1 MEQLKVYN
9 SRRRLRGA
17 VMAAVSSPRWTY
29 QSSLDSNSNAI
40 EQFSDFGDDDISN
53 SGKYVLTYNDLS
65 VFIVSQTILFTI
77 FLYLILSCWC
87 HSEFTG

>member
-1 MEQLKVYN
+1 VEQLKIYN

-53 SGKYVLTYNDLS
+53 SGKYVYQINIYIFVKLIEP
-65 VFIVSQTILFTI
+65 IVSIIYFILFI
-77 FLYLILSCWC
+77 KLLVLF
-87 HSEFTG
+87 

>member
-1 MEQLKVYN
+1 MDTVEQLKIYN

-17 VMAAVSSPRWTY
+17 VMAAVSSPRWTF

-53 SGKYVLTYNDLS
+53 SGKYVY
-65 VFIVSQTILFTI
+65 QTNIYI
-77 FLYLILSCWC
+77 FVKLLEPLVECL
-87 HSEFTG
+87 

>member
-1 MEQLKVYN
+1 MEQLKIYN

-40 EQFSDFGDDDISN
+40 EQFSDFGDDDTTN
-53 SGKYVLTYNDLS
+53 SGKVY
-65 VFIVSQTILFTI
+65 FIKENFLNFII
-77 FLYLILSCWC
+77 FY
-87 HSEFTG
+87 

>member
-1 MEQLKVYN
+1 MLDTVEQLKIYN

-53 SGKYVLTYNDLS
+53 SGEYVLS
-65 VFIVSQTILFTI
+65 VKHVYHYLTSKTMIIN
-77 FLYLILSCWC
+77 LYS
-87 HSEFTG
+87 

>member
-1 MEQLKVYN
+1 MVDTVEQLKIYN

-53 SGKYVLTYNDLS
+53 SGIYIYHVNIVCS
-65 VFIVSQTILFTI
+65 VI
-77 FLYLILSCWC
+77 FKIISII
-87 HSEFTG
+87 

>member
-1 MEQLKVYN
+1 MEQLKIYN

-53 SGKYVLTYNDLS
+53 SGNLYIYQINILLLYN
-65 VFIVSQTILFTI
+65 
-77 FLYLILSCWC
+77 
-87 HSEFTG
+87 

>member
-1 MEQLKVYN
+1 MLDTVEQLKIYN

-53 SGKYVLTYNDLS
+53 SGEYVLS
-65 VFIVSQTILFTI
+65 VKHVYY
-77 FLYLILSCWC
+77 YLTNKTMIINL
-87 HSEFTG
+87 

>member
-1 MEQLKVYN
+1 MEQLKIYN

-17 VMAAVSSPRWTY
+17 VMAAVSSPRWIY

-53 SGKYVLTYNDLS
+53 SGK
-65 VFIVSQTILFTI
+65 
-77 FLYLILSCWC
+77 
-87 HSEFTG
+87 

>member
-1 MEQLKVYN
+1 VEQLKIYN

-53 SGKYVLTYNDLS
+53 SGKYVYQTNIYIFVKLVKPIISIIY
-65 VFIVSQTILFTI
+65 FILLIKLLVLF
-77 FLYLILSCWC
+77 
-87 HSEFTG
+87 

>member
-1 MEQLKVYN
+1 VHLVDTVEQLKIYN

-53 SGKYVLTYNDLS
+53 SGKYVLSDKPLYFCVASKTHIVYN
-65 VFIVSQTILFTI
+65 LFYT
-77 FLYLILSCWC
+77 
-87 HSEFTG
+87 

>member
-1 MEQLKVYN
+1 MHLVDTVEQLKIYN

-53 SGKYVLTYNDLS
+53 SGKHYY
-65 VFIVSQTILFTI
+65 LF
-77 FLYLILSCWC
+77 LLVN
-87 HSEFTG
+87 

>member
-1 MEQLKVYN
+1 MEQLKIYN

-17 VMAAVSSPRWTY
+17 VMAAVSSPRWNY

-53 SGKYVLTYNDLS
+53 SGKYVLSDRHLYFCVVSKTILS
-65 VFIVSQTILFTI
+65 TILF
-77 FLYLILSCWC
+77 Y
-87 HSEFTG
+87 

>member
-1 MEQLKVYN
+1 VEQLKVYN

-53 SGKYVLTYNDLS
+53 SGKYILTDNYLNNC
-65 VFIVSQTILFTI
+65 VVSITILLSTI
-77 FLYLILSCWC
+77 YFKLDIKLLAL
-87 HSEFTG
+87 F

>member
-1 MEQLKVYN
+1 MLKHRKNDHVIFILCQERDKNAPKVHLVDAVEQLKIYN

-17 VMAAVSSPRWTY
+17 VMAAVSSPRWSY

-53 SGKYVLTYNDLS
+53 SGKQV
-65 VFIVSQTILFTI
+65 ILV
-77 FLYLILSCWC
+77 
-87 HSEFTG
+87 

>member
-1 MEQLKVYN
+1 VEQLKIYN

-17 VMAAVSSPRWTY
+17 VMAAVSSPRWAY

-53 SGKYVLTYNDLS
+53 SGNCISTNKL
-65 VFIVSQTILFTI
+65 LFI
-77 FLYLILSCWC
+77 FLNNYIERLFCLL
-87 HSEFTG
+87 

>member
-1 MEQLKVYN
+1 VHLVDTVEQLKIYN

-53 SGKYVLTYNDLS
+53 SGKYVLLDKPLYFCIASNTHNIVYNL
-65 VFIVSQTILFTI
+65 
-77 FLYLILSCWC
+77 LY
-87 HSEFTG
+87 T